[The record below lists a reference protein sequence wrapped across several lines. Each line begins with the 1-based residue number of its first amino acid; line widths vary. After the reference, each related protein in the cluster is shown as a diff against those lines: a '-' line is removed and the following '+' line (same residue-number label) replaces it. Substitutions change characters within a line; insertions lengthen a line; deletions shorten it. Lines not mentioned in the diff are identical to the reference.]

1 MVTILD
7 VAKLAGVSPIT
18 VSRVVNDSPGVN
30 PKTRDRVTRAIA
42 ELHYIPNA
50 MAKSLRS
57 KKTHILAL
65 VLTDVT
71 NPFWTTVARGV
82 EDTAAQNGFHVI
94 LCNTDEHPDKES
106 NYVGVL
112 LQRRVD
118 GIILAPSSG
127 DRRRLLPLKRQ
138 KIPCVL
144 IDRKVEGFKADIVRS
159 ASKDGACRLTE
170 HLLRLGH
177 RRIAMISGPAHIST
191 AEDRY
196 EGYREALRNHG
207 IEVDAAL
214 IKQGTF
220 KSDSSSLFVEE
231 LLAVTPPPTAIFAT
245 NNLMG
250 IGVLQALRERGVR
263 VPEDMALVCFD
274 DIPQA
279 SAIYPFLTVCAQD
292 PYRMGVLSAELLID
306 RIRSRRRRTR
316 EIILDTRLIIRKSCG
331 QELGK
336 RF

>member
-30 PKTRDRVTRAIA
+30 PKTRERVTKAIA

-94 LCNTDEHPDKES
+94 LCNTDENPDKES
-106 NYVGVL
+106 NYITVL

-118 GIILAPSSG
+118 GILLAPSSG

-144 IDRKVEGFKADIVRS
+144 IDRKVEGFKADVVRS
-159 ASKDGACRLTE
+159 ASKEGACRLTE
-170 HLLRLGH
+170 HLLQLGH

-214 IKQGTF
+214 IKQGTY
-220 KSDSSSLFVEE
+220 KEDSSSLFVEE
-231 LLAVTPPPTAIFAT
+231 LLSATPPPTAIFAT

-250 IGVLQALRERGVR
+250 IGVLQALREKGVR
-263 VPEDMALVCFD
+263 VPEDLALVCFD

-306 RIRSRRRRTR
+306 RIKSRRRRTR
-316 EIILDTRLIIRKSCG
+316 EIILDTSLIIRKSCG